1 MKSRILILA
10 ILLMIAS
17 VSFAQRSVKYHT
29 DAKEVPNA
37 VAIKT
42 HLYHPPSIQLVAPP
56 AGSIPFPINFY
67 DYMTNGNNMKRLIV
81 IGDSIIA
88 SLDRTDSASAT
99 TSSARRIWY
108 QLSTDGGLTWLPEA
122 VLTLGTAASY
132 GNISPVIYFGS
143 RSIIFTGRQWS
154 GSTTRGGAI
163 VEASFPNG
171 VCTGYLNQAPGRD
184 YFGFQLSGTNIVGAY
199 QHSGSDPIP
208 DTLYFAKFDW
218 NSNTFTNK
226 TTLTGPGDLHINTR
240 QYVAVKP
247 DQNKVAVMWWVAN
260 GGSPTQ
266 GMYIK
271 QSTDGGTTFGAKQI
285 VCTNGYQ
292 ANGDSVAVW
301 FGADVSYN
309 PNNGNPCAAFSTLGF
324 SGGAPNFGTRTG
336 YKLLFWSPNINGG
349 NPVVIA
355 DRSNIPLLQTDTAF
369 NNNLVDIQVGMTA
382 VSHPSLGWSADGS
395 KLYCVYSVTQRDTVN
410 YGLTFNFNDIALSY
424 STNGGATWIGP
435 LAVTKTAQEDEIYP
449 SIAPS
454 GNTGNFV
461 NIVYNWSQ
469 FPGSCSFSD
478 NAPIGGPTYMVYK
491 KIDIT
496 TLPPIGIKEV
506 KTQVATEFKLGQ
518 NYPNP
523 FNPTT
528 NIEFSVQKNNLVT
541 LKVYDITGKLVL
553 TLVNQ
558 NLSAGTY
565 NVDFDAS
572 RLSSGVYFYT
582 MQAGNFSSTKKM
594 ILIK

>member
-1 MKSRILILA
+1 MKSKLLILA
-10 ILLMIAS
+10 LLLMVAN
-17 VSFAQRSVKYHT
+17 VTFAQKSVKYHT

-42 HLYHPPSIQLVAPP
+42 HSYFPPSIQLTTPP

-81 IGDSIIA
+81 IGDSVIV

-99 TSSARRIWY
+99 TSNARRLWY
-108 QLSTDGGLTWLPEA
+108 QLSTDGGLTWLTEG
-122 VLTLGTAASY
+122 VLTLGTAAAY
-132 GNISPVIYFGS
+132 GNISPVVYFGA
-143 RSIIFTGRQWS
+143 RSIVFTGRQWA
-154 GSTTRGGAI
+154 GTTTRGGAI

-171 VCTGYLNQAPGRD
+171 VCTGYLNESPGKD

-199 QHSGSDPIP
+199 QHTGADPVP

-218 NSNTFTNK
+218 NSNTFNGKSPITA
-226 TTLTGPGDLHINTR
+226 PGDLHINTR

-247 DQNKVAVMWWVAN
+247 NQNKVAVMWWVAS
-260 GGSPTQ
+260 GGTPSQ
-266 GMYIK
+266 GMYLK
-271 QSTDGGTTFGAKQI
+271 ESTNGGTTFGSKQTI
-285 VCTNGYQ
+285 CTNGYQ

-309 PNNGNPCAAFSTLGF
+309 PNNGNPCAAFCTLGF
-324 SGGAPNFGTRTG
+324 SGGAPNYGTRKG
-336 YKLLFWSPNINGG
+336 YKLLFWAPNVNGG

-369 NNNLVDIQVGMTA
+369 NNNMVDIQVGMTA

-410 YGLTFNFNDIALSY
+410 YGLTFNHNDIALSY

-435 LAVTKTAQEDEIYP
+435 LAVTKTANEDEIYP
-449 SIAPS
+449 SVAPD

-506 KTQVATEFKLGQ
+506 NTQVATEFKLGQ

-528 NIEFSVQKNNLVT
+528 NIQFSVPKNNLVT
-541 LKVYDITGKLVL
+541 LKVYDITGKLVS

-572 RLSSGVYFYT
+572 KLSSGVYFYT
-582 MQAGNFSSTKKM
+582 MQAGNFTSTKKM